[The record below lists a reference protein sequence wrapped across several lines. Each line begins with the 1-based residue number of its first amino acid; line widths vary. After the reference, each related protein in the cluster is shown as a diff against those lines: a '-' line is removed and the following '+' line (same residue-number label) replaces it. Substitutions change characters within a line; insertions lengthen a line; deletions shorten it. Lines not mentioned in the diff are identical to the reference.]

1 MCWHLI
7 NAFKQV
13 LNTMRPKNLE
23 KEESIRS
30 IALKIILEEGLEN
43 LSMQKLAK
51 AANVSPRTIY
61 IKYENKE
68 DFLIKLFID
77 EVLVVYEEAVLLDF
91 DETAD
96 FEAGVKRIWQ
106 NIFAY
111 FKDNR
116 QSFALMQ
123 YGKSSPLLNKAFQ
136 ARNISE
142 GQYFAPVH
150 RFLRNQVAAGVI
162 ADLPNQAH
170 RALLFSP
177 VLDLV
182 NEYFE
187 HLDRPQQI
195 ITEKLVEDCCAAVI
209 KGMLK

>member
-1 MCWHLI
+1 
-7 NAFKQV
+7 
-13 LNTMRPKNLE
+13 MRPKNLE

-30 IALKIILEEGLEN
+30 VALKIILEEGLEN

-77 EVLVVYEEAVLLDF
+77 EVLGVYEKAVLSEF
-91 DETAD
+91 DESVD
-96 FEAGVKRIWQ
+96 FATGVKKIWQ
-106 NIFAY
+106 NIFGY
-111 FKDNR
+111 FKENR

-142 GQYFAPVH
+142 GQFFAPIH
-150 RFLRNQVAAGVI
+150 RFLQRQVAAGI
-162 ADLPNQAH
+162 IPDFPNEAH

-177 VLDLV
+177 ILDLV

-187 HLDRPQQI
+187 HLDRPRQI
-195 ITEKLVEDCCAAVI
+195 VTEKLVEDCCEAVI